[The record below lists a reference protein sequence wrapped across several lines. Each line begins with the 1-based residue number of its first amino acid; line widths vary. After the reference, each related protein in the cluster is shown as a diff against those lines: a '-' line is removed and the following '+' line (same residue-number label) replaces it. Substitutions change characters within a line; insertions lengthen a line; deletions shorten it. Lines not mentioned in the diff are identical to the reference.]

1 MPGFWPD
8 RASRLPAQGVL
19 RRDSQDKPRAGED
32 QQQFPVRRGARF
44 KAGLTL
50 ADRAKARHGKALSEF
65 ERAGPFQFLAGP
77 ETVETMDQILVT
89 LKRGLVG
96 WVPDTWQPLLSALIS
111 VGAIVV
117 TFPLL
122 FAIATVLER
131 KGLGRIQNRYG
142 PNRVGPYG
150 FLQPIADG
158 LKAMTKEDIVP
169 HRADKVVH
177 FLAPLVLVV
186 PVFLALAVVPMG
198 RNMTALDMDG
208 GVLFFFAVGA
218 GTELSVFMAGWSS
231 RNKYSLLGAMRA
243 IAQMISYEV
252 PLILSAVTVIMAVG
266 SLSAVKIVEAQA
278 GYWGILPQWYVLTPW
293 GFAGFILFMIAGAA
307 ESNRS
312 PFDLPEGESE
322 IIAGYY
328 TEYSGFKF
336 ALFFLGEYLGMF
348 AVSGLAIT
356 LFLGGWHAPLSFLE
370 WIPSWIWFFTKLLG
384 LIAVFI
390 WVRGTLPRLKLD
402 QLMGFAWKLMLPM
415 TLTNIIAAGAWR
427 YMPGGVGRW
436 MVSALLVAGPYLGL
450 AQLLRGRR
458 ELGRRVYRY
467 AE

>member
-1 MPGFWPD
+1 M
-8 RASRLPAQGVL
+8 
-19 RRDSQDKPRAGED
+19 
-32 QQQFPVRRGARF
+32 
-44 KAGLTL
+44 
-50 ADRAKARHGKALSEF
+50 
-65 ERAGPFQFLAGP
+65 
-77 ETVETMDQILVT
+77 VETMDQIIVT
-89 LKRGLVG
+89 LKHWLVG
-96 WVPDTWQPLLSALIS
+96 SVPDQWQPLFSALLS
-111 VGAIVV
+111 VAAIVI

-122 FAIATVLER
+122 FAITTILER

-150 FLQPIADG
+150 LLQPLADG
-158 LKAMTKEDIVP
+158 LKAMTKEDVIP
-169 HRADKVVH
+169 HTADKIVH

-198 RNMTALDMDG
+198 RNMAALDLDA

-218 GTELSVFMAGWSS
+218 ATELSVFMAGWSS

-252 PLILSAVTVIMAVG
+252 PLILSAVTVIMAAG
-266 SLSAVKIVEAQA
+266 SLSTVTIVEAQA
-278 GYWGILPQWYVLTPW
+278 GYWGLLPRWYVLTPW
-293 GFAGFILFMIAGAA
+293 GLAGFILFMIAGTA

-348 AVSGLAIT
+348 AVSGLGIT
-356 LFLGGWHAPLSFLE
+356 LFLGGWHAPFAFLG
-370 WIPSWIWFFTKLLG
+370 WIPSYVWFFAKLLT

-390 WVRGTLPRLKLD
+390 WVRGTLPRLRLD

-415 TLTNIIAAGAWR
+415 TLTNIVAAGVWR
-427 YMPGGVGRW
+427 FMPAGAARW
-436 MVSALLVAGPYLGL
+436 IVCSILVAAPYLILGRVL
-450 AQLLRGRR
+450 AGRKQLA
-458 ELGRRVYRY
+458 RRVYRY
-467 AE
+467 AD